1 MADFCLIMI
10 GFFIFI
16 NLLFLVPLAAGAPHV
31 IFLVVRVFFG
41 VLIALYHQ
49 IVKGFTLYDDLTEE
63 QKEEGEDFAILH
75 YMRIISLFVL
85 CAFTVYL
92 TISAVCLCIIGG
104 LDGNNIR
111 RRGNG
116 RRFKRIPFGQ
126 LLFAEGLDCAICMD
140 RFLEDEKV
148 VQLACHETHV
158 YHKTCLK

>member
-63 QKEEGEDFAILH
+63 
-75 YMRIISLFVL
+75 
-85 CAFTVYL
+85 
-92 TISAVCLCIIGG
+92 
-104 LDGNNIR
+104 
-111 RRGNG
+111 
-116 RRFKRIPFGQ
+116 
-126 LLFAEGLDCAICMD
+126 
-140 RFLEDEKV
+140 
-148 VQLACHETHV
+148 
-158 YHKTCLK
+158 